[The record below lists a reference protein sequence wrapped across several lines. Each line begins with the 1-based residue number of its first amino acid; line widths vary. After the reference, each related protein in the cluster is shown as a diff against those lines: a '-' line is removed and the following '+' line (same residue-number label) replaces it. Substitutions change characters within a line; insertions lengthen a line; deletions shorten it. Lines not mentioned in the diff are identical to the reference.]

1 MFDHGDLVL
10 FVAPASVWLL
20 HCCVLHRDIAVSET
34 PILPE
39 DDQNRIVPRHAP
51 GSLLPPGKL

>member
-1 MFDHGDLVL
+1 MFDHGYMVH
-10 FVAPASVWLL
+10 FAAPVSAWHL

-39 DDQNRIVPRHAP
+39 NEQNRIVRRHAP